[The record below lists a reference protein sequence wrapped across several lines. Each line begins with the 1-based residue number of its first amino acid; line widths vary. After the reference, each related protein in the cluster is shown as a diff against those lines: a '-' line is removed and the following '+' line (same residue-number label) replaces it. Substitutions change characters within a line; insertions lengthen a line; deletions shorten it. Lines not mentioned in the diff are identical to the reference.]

1 MRIGEICFLK
11 SARLADGFSF
21 VVVSVCFFD
30 NSAEF
35 ARPIVR
41 ASVKGRSFSDDDDFW
56 ALQKMVDAKR
66 QNTVLPSRILGR
78 MGNRF
83 IVASMPMQ
91 RGPWDYLLMV
101 DAVIYRANF
110 DQNMNVCFS

>member
-35 ARPIVR
+35 ARPMVR
-41 ASVKGRSFSDDDDFW
+41 VSSKEGGFSEGDDFW

-66 QNTVLPSRILGR
+66 QKTVLPSQVLERV
-78 MGNRF
+78 GNIF
-83 IVASMPMQ
+83 IGASMPMQ
-91 RGPWDYLLMV
+91 RGP
-101 DAVIYRANF
+101 
-110 DQNMNVCFS
+110 